1 MKSEDGFMYLDLEKK
16 FVNEFIN
23 PLYRDR
29 LMFEFKTSKKRLN
42 AIMRFCHN
50 TNDLVKKDMIYSK
63 LKKFDDNELKKFLKD
78 QYYYVVSFKYIDG
91 TLMNIIEILD
101 YINDEHMPVI
111 VYGDNIA
118 VIKREYEKGEDN
130 FYLLK
135 K

>member
-1 MKSEDGFMYLDLEKK
+1 MYLDLEKK

-91 TLMNIIEILD
+91 TLMNINEILD

-118 VIKREYEKGEDN
+118 VIKREYEKCEDN